1 MQDQF
6 RQPLR
11 LKQGPDS
18 KSKRQNLS
26 GHGQSP
32 KHPSSQELS
41 VSIRTSATAC
51 VYERRPHPY
60 PCDGEIRM
68 RIVKKFVTAHADLDG
83 EIRMRIVKKFR
94 DCACGLRSRREGDHR
109 GEGGQA
115 QRKKQ
120 KCTQSKHCCGS
131 GHGRAS
137 LGKGS

>member
-41 VSIRTSATAC
+41 VSVRASAAAC
-51 VYERRPHPY
+51 VYERRPHP
-60 PCDGEIRM
+60 CDG
-68 RIVKKFVTAHADLDG
+68 G
-83 EIRMRIVKKFR
+83 IRMRIVKKFR
-94 DCACGLRSRREGDHR
+94 DCACGLRSRRESDHR

-137 LGKGS
+137 LGKGSRHTISSSSSRRECDTCEG

>member
-11 LKQGPDS
+11 LKQRPDS

-41 VSIRTSATAC
+41 VSIRTRATAC
-51 VYERRPHPY
+51 VYERRPHP
-60 PCDGEIRM
+60 CDGETRM

-94 DCACGLRSRREGDHR
+94 DCACGLRSRRESDHR

>member
-11 LKQGPDS
+11 LKQGSDS

-26 GHGQSP
+26 GHGQGP

-51 VYERRPHPY
+51 VYERRPQ

-83 EIRMRIVKKFR
+83 EIRTRIVKKILSLRMRIEVETR
-94 DCACGLRSRREGDHR
+94 D
-109 GEGGQA
+109 
-115 QRKKQ
+115 
-120 KCTQSKHCCGS
+120 
-131 GHGRAS
+131 
-137 LGKGS
+137 

>member
-11 LKQGPDS
+11 LKQRPDS

-51 VYERRPHPY
+51 ERRPHPS
-60 PCDGEIRM
+60 DGEIRM
-68 RIVKKFVTAHADLDG
+68 RIVKKFVTAHAGLDG

-94 DCACGLRSRREGDHR
+94 DCACGLRSRRESDHR